1 MTASDIIYII
11 SLAAAIANNN
21 SSSST
26 AGLFKMMD
34 ELEQKCHD
42 LEFKVRRLEE
52 ERNETLHEND
62 DLQDQIDVLRTQA
75 ESHQEK
81 PDHFESDI
89 LRMSE
94 EIARLD
100 GILAGMNQ
108 SITTTTEKLKEVNDL
123 KEALR
128 YLLIIGNIFQ
138 ILCTDFIRS

>member
-1 MTASDIIYII
+1 MNFSSFEI
-11 SLAAAIANNN
+11 SAAAVAAATI
-21 SSSST
+21 T
-26 AGLFKMMD
+26 EQLFNMMD

-62 DLQDQIDVLRTQA
+62 DLQEQIDVLRSQA

-81 PDHFESDI
+81 PDHLEGDI
-89 LRMSE
+89 LRMNE

-100 GILAGMNQ
+100 GILVGMNQ

-128 YLLIIGNIFQ
+128 
-138 ILCTDFIRS
+138 